1 MGAMPMGMAPPSPT
15 FRFHDAIASLKV
27 GVYPEIRHP
36 IAQVSYV
43 YCSATLCRFA
53 GARDKTAVDKKS
65 HVLLDF
71 TMALILTYR
80 MT

>member
-1 MGAMPMGMAPPSPT
+1 MAPPSPT

-27 GVYPEIRHP
+27 GVYGDP